1 MRGTGA
7 KVSKSTTGM
16 DRHGQRE
23 SGRLIR
29 LCRCAEVTMNS
40 NKPPISQARSF
51 AAVYLIEMWER
62 FGFYGM
68 QALIIYYMIQRLGF
82 EDQRANLVWGAAAA
96 LIYVS
101 PAIGGW
107 VGDKILGTRRSMLIG
122 VVILTI
128 GYALMSVPSEN
139 TWTLFGA
146 LGVIVVGNGMF
157 KPNAANLV
165 RKIYE
170 GDDAKID
177 SAFTMYYMAVN
188 VGSTV
193 SMLLTPWIKDY
204 VNRVYGHNLGWH
216 AAFAV
221 CCAGLVIG
229 MINFYLMRQA
239 MRHIG
244 SEPDDAPMPFSR
256 LLAVLGVSL
265 LGVAAS
271 AVVLQYESLARIF
284 VYAAGVALLGIFAYL
299 IANSRRSERAGLIA
313 ALVLVVQTI
322 FFFIFYQQMSSSLAL
337 FALRNVD
344 WNQYFFGLRV
354 WTWTPAQYQALN
366 PIWIMLLSP
375 VLAWAY
381 TRAGAR
387 GKDLSIAAK
396 FAVGFAVVA
405 VGFFIYGVAG
415 RYAVGGMTSS
425 WYMIWGYGFY
435 SLGELLVSG
444 LGLAMIARYVP
455 ARMGGFMMGAYF
467 VASGIS
473 QYLGGVVANFASIP
487 SKLEDLLK
495 MAPAQGMNQIAARYP
510 QALKLTLDDFRQ
522 WIGVL
527 PTDDA
532 AKLGNTLKLAHAAPF
547 HSLPAAT
554 QALLTGFSESLRVA
568 TLPVYTKLFN
578 ELGLAAI
585 VCTVIAV
592 AAVPM
597 MRRLS
602 GAHGARQDSDRPN

>member
-1 MRGTGA
+1 MA
-7 KVSKSTTGM
+7 IQNPPVSQT
-16 DRHGQRE
+16 
-23 SGRLIR
+23 
-29 LCRCAEVTMNS
+29 
-40 NKPPISQARSF
+40 RSF
-51 AAVYLIEMWER
+51 TTIYLIEMWER

-68 QALIIYYMIQRLGF
+68 QALIVYYMVQRLGF
-82 EDQRANLVWGAAAA
+82 EDARANLVWSAGAA

-107 VGDKILGTRRSMLIG
+107 VGDKILGTRRTMLIG
-122 VVILTI
+122 VVILAI
-128 GYALMSVPSEN
+128 GYALMAVPSED

-146 LGVIVVGNGMF
+146 LGVIVVGNGLF
-157 KPNAANLV
+157 KPNSANLV

-221 CCAGLVIG
+221 CFVGLAIG
-229 MINFYLMRQA
+229 MSNFYLMRKA

-244 SEPDDAPMPFSR
+244 SPADEQPLR
-256 LLAVLGVSL
+256 LGRLFAVLAAAVL
-265 LGVAAS
+265 CVAGS
-271 AVVLQYESLARIF
+271 AAVLQYETLARIF
-284 VYAAGVALLGIFAYL
+284 VYAASLVLLGIFSYL
-299 IANSRRSERAGLIA
+299 IAKSRDNERAGLIA

-322 FFFIFYQQMSSSLAL
+322 FFFIFYQQMSTSLAL

-344 WNQYFFGLRV
+344 WHQTLLGMRL
-354 WTWTPAQYQALN
+354 WTWTPGQYQALN
-366 PIWIMLLSP
+366 PLWIMLLSP
-375 VLAWAY
+375 VLAWLY
-381 TRAGAR
+381 NRAGAR

-396 FAVGFAVVA
+396 FVVGFAVVA
-405 VGFFIYGVAG
+405 IGFFIYGVAG
-415 RYAVGGMTSS
+415 RYAVEGMTSS

-444 LGLAMIARYVP
+444 LGLAMIARYIP

-467 VASGIS
+467 VATGIS

-487 SKLEDLLK
+487 SRLADLLK
-495 MAPAQGMNQIAARYP
+495 MAPAQGMQKIAALYP
-510 QALKLTLDDFRQ
+510 QALHLKLDDFRQ
-522 WIGVL
+522 WVGAL
-527 PTDDA
+527 PVDDA
-532 AKLGNTLKLAHAAPF
+532 AKLARSLAAAHAAPF
-547 HSLPAAT
+547 HTLPAGT
-554 QALLTGFSESLRVA
+554 QQLLRQFSDSLHVA
-568 TLPVYTKLFN
+568 TLPVYTDLFN

-585 VCTVIAV
+585 VCTLIAF
-592 AAVPM
+592 AMVPM
-597 MRRLS
+597 MRKLS
-602 GAHGARQDSDRPN
+602 ATHARKSVPLPDMRSER